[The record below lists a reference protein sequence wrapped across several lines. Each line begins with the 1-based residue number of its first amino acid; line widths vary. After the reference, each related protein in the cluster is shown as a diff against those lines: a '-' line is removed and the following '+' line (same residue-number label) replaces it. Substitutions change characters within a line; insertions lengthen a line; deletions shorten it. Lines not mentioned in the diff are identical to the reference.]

1 MGKKTNLEIGDFVEA
16 NLLHDKTQQRRGII
30 TQVFENGTVVVEMS
44 TTSSMCEQPK
54 KIEESG
60 LAYGQKWWLANKRE
74 ELQRRE
80 KGSGIF

>member
-1 MGKKTNLEIGDFVEA
+1 MGKEKKLEIGDFVEA

-30 TQVFENGTVVVEMS
+30 THVFENGTVIVEMS
-44 TTSSMCEQPK
+44 TVSSICEQPK

-60 LAYGQKWWLANKRE
+60 LAFGQKWWVANKRK

-80 KGSGIF
+80 NGSGIF